1 MDIISGRRGQNP
13 AVLRNIDK
21 AQRIL
26 ADHWL
31 IEFQICE
38 PFFAQTLIIRNI
50 GPFAVNKRAIR
61 MVAVIFSDFSE
72 MPALCVVVV
81 HDIGCTAAFASDRA
95 SVQSEQELQKRQCAR
110 KINISVCF
118 VGEFIIRAG
127 DDVGAVLHCS
137 EKLLGCFA
145 AFADPQVVVDFLV

>member
-95 SVQSEQELQKRQCAR
+95 SVQSEQELQNGNAR
-110 KINISVCF
+110 
-118 VGEFIIRAG
+118 
-127 DDVGAVLHCS
+127 
-137 EKLLGCFA
+137 EK
-145 AFADPQVVVDFLV
+145 